1 MDKPTVVID
10 KSLLQ
15 PIFQP
20 ICGMPDEARSGRT
33 ICFLVDNFTVWAPPM
48 LIEEIAANY
57 YRPTR
62 KTPKD
67 LAAKMLG
74 TILRF
79 RLMEHPLELVY
90 QEVIL
95 RRAISTGFD
104 LNPTMAGK
112 YRRWMTDPDAYLAEL
127 EQLFLGRY
135 QGKQERVDDQKQF
148 QGPFKDPGNPDAL
161 NFPDDAAFV
170 HYGKGFLEAM
180 FTEPRSRATRFF
192 GYVCKRVNKW
202 HPEASPQTV
211 RAFSELALADLGRIP
226 FTHDFLLAYL
236 LYLSAPVARIG
247 PEQAR
252 KSNPLVLPGDQINN
266 EEDEEYVS
274 SAVLCDYLLTCDR
287 GMHRMAELLN
297 SACLFKHAGSRQR
310 QAVLIPRT
318 DVGGIESLLAP
329 LA

>member
-1 MDKPTVVID
+1 MRMDKPTAVID
-10 KSLLQ
+10 KCLLQ
-15 PIFQP
+15 PI
-20 ICGMPDEARSGRT
+20 CALEDKTRSRFLRFLMEHFT
-33 ICFLVDNFTVWAPPM
+33 IYATPM
-48 LIEEIAANY
+48 LIEETAANY

-74 TILRF
+74 AILRF

-95 RRAISTGFD
+95 RRVISTGFD

-127 EQLFLGRY
+127 EQLFLRRY
-135 QGKQERVDDQKQF
+135 QGKRKKLDDRKQF
-148 QGPFKDPGNPDAL
+148 QGPFKDPANPDAL

-170 HYGKGFLEAM
+170 RYGKGFLEAM

-192 GYVCKRVNKW
+192 GYVCRRVNEW

-211 RAFSELALADLGRIP
+211 RAFSALALADLGRIP
-226 FTHDFLLAYL
+226 FTHDLLLACL

-252 KSNPLVLPGDQINN
+252 KSTPPVLPDDQINN
-266 EEDEEYVS
+266 EEDEEYVT
-274 SAVLCDYLLTCDR
+274 SAVLCDYLFTCDR
-287 GMHRMAELLN
+287 GMHRMAGLLN
-297 SACLFKHAGSRQR
+297 PACLFKHAGCKQR
-310 QAVLIPRT
+310 QAVLIPPT
-318 DVGGIESLLAP
+318 DVGRIEDLLGRFA
-329 LA
+329 

>member
-1 MDKPTVVID
+1 
-10 KSLLQ
+10 
-15 PIFQP
+15 
-20 ICGMPDEARSGRT
+20 MPDEARSGRT

-95 RRAISTGFD
+95 RRAISTGSD
-104 LNPTMAGK
+104 LNPHRASK
-112 YRRWMTDPDAYLAEL
+112 HRRWMPEPDAYLAEL

-148 QGPFKDPGNPDAL
+148 QGPFKYPGNPDAL

-226 FTHDFLLAYL
+226 FTHDFLLA
-236 LYLSAPVARIG
+236 
-247 PEQAR
+247 
-252 KSNPLVLPGDQINN
+252 
-266 EEDEEYVS
+266 
-274 SAVLCDYLLTCDR
+274 
-287 GMHRMAELLN
+287 
-297 SACLFKHAGSRQR
+297 
-310 QAVLIPRT
+310 
-318 DVGGIESLLAP
+318 
-329 LA
+329 